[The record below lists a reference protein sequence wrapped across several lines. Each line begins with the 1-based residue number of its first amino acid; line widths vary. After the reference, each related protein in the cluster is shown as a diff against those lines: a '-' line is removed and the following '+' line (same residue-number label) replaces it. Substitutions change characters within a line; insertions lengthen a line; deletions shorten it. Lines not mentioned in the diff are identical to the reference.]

1 MPEIQFNLFYDE
13 IYSCGLDENA
23 RFPINRYSKLHQ
35 KLCELDLLKKIL
47 WRGPRLA
54 TRDEL
59 LLVHDKEYASD
70 F

>member
-35 KLCELDLLKKIL
+35 KLCELDLLKNSFERPKVSY
-47 WRGPRLA
+47 
-54 TRDEL
+54 TRREAL
-59 LLVHDKEYASD
+59 FMIKNM
-70 F
+70 